1 MIGEIL
7 YLSYDDIVSLKISL
21 KDVISVVEDA
31 FRQKGEGLAEMPP
44 KPGIHPRP
52 DSFIHAMPAYLK
64 KSDAAGLKWI
74 SGYPEN
80 PKRGL
85 PYITGIFILN
95 DPSTGVPIAVMDA
108 MWITAYRTA
117 AASAIAAKYL
127 ANPDSEVLAI
137 LGCGTQGRSNTLM
150 LREVLP
156 LKKVKAYD
164 ISGEALDRYKKFVQE
179 NSDLEVEPAS
189 SPREAIRDADVIVT
203 AGPIL
208 KEPNPVIEA
217 EWVKPGATAIPLDF
231 DSYWKS
237 SAITSMDKF
246 YTDDVE
252 QLKYYIKEG
261 WIRPIERIDGSLD
274 EVVAGKRPG
283 RERREERIMS
293 MNLGLAIE
301 DVATG
306 KLIYELALK
315 KGVGRKLPL

>member
-7 YLSYDDIVSLKISL
+7 YLSYDDVVSLKIPL
-21 KDVISVVEDA
+21 KDIISVIEDA

-44 KPGIHPRP
+44 KPGVHPRP
-52 DSFIHAMPAYLK
+52 NSFIHAMPAYLK
-64 KSDAAGLKWI
+64 KSDAVGLKWI
-74 SGYPEN
+74 SGNPEN

-85 PYITGIFILN
+85 PYINGIFILN
-95 DPSTGVPIAVMDA
+95 DPDTGLPIAVMDA
-108 MWITAYRTA
+108 RWMTAYRTA
-117 AASAIAAKYL
+117 AVSAVSAKYL
-127 ANPDSEVLAI
+127 ANPDSEVLAV

-164 ISGEALDRYKKFVQE
+164 INEDALNRYKKFVQE
-179 NSDLEVEPAS
+179 NSDLEVELTS
-189 SPREAIRDADVIVT
+189 SPREAVKDADIIVT
-203 AGPIL
+203 AGPLL

-217 EWVKPGATAIPLDF
+217 DWTKPGATALPLDF

-237 SAITSMDKF
+237 SAIASMDKF

-274 EVVAGKRPG
+274 EVIVGKKPG
-283 RERREERIMS
+283 RERKDERIMC

>member
-1 MIGEIL
+1 MIGGIL
-7 YLSYDDIVSLKISL
+7 YLSYDDVVSLKIPL
-21 KDVISVVEDA
+21 KDIISVIEDA

-44 KPGIHPRP
+44 KPGVHPRP
-52 DSFIHAMPAYLK
+52 NSFIHAMPAYLK
-64 KSDAAGLKWI
+64 KSDAVGLKWI
-74 SGYPEN
+74 SGNPEN

-85 PYITGIFILN
+85 PYINGIFILN
-95 DPSTGVPIAVMDA
+95 DPDTGLPIAVMDA
-108 MWITAYRTA
+108 RWMTAYRTA
-117 AASAIAAKYL
+117 AVSAVSAKYL
-127 ANPDSEVLAI
+127 ANPDSEVLAV

-164 ISGEALDRYKKFVQE
+164 INEDALNRYKKFVQE
-179 NSDLEVEPAS
+179 NSDLEVELTS
-189 SPREAIRDADVIVT
+189 SPREAVKDADIIVT
-203 AGPIL
+203 AGPLL

-217 EWVKPGATAIPLDF
+217 DWTKPGATALPLDF

-237 SAITSMDKF
+237 SAIASMDKF

-274 EVVAGKRPG
+274 EVIVGKKPG
-283 RERREERIMS
+283 RERKDERIMC

>member
-1 MIGEIL
+1 MIGGIL
-7 YLSYDDIVSLKISL
+7 YLSYDDVVSLKIPL
-21 KDVISVVEDA
+21 KDIISVIEDA

-44 KPGIHPRP
+44 KPGVHPRP
-52 DSFIHAMPAYLK
+52 NSFIHAMPAYLK
-64 KSDAAGLKWI
+64 KSDAVGLKWI
-74 SGYPEN
+74 SGNPEN

-85 PYITGIFILN
+85 PYINGIFILN
-95 DPSTGVPIAVMDA
+95 DPDTGLPIAVMDA
-108 MWITAYRTA
+108 RWMTAYRTA
-117 AASAIAAKYL
+117 AVSAVSAKYL
-127 ANPDSEVLAI
+127 ANPDSEVLAV

-164 ISGEALDRYKKFVQE
+164 INEDALNRYKKFVQE
-179 NSDLEVEPAS
+179 NSDLEVELTS
-189 SPREAIRDADVIVT
+189 SPREAVKDADIIVT
-203 AGPIL
+203 AGPLL

-217 EWVKPGATAIPLDF
+217 DWTKPGATALPLDF

-237 SAITSMDKF
+237 SAIASMDKF

-274 EVVAGKRPG
+274 EVIVGKKPG
-283 RERREERIMS
+283 REKKDERIMC

>member
-1 MIGEIL
+1 
-7 YLSYDDIVSLKISL
+7 
-21 KDVISVVEDA
+21 
-31 FRQKGEGLAEMPP
+31 
-44 KPGIHPRP
+44 
-52 DSFIHAMPAYLK
+52 
-64 KSDAAGLKWI
+64 
-74 SGYPEN
+74 
-80 PKRGL
+80 
-85 PYITGIFILN
+85 
-95 DPSTGVPIAVMDA
+95 AVMDA
-108 MWITAYRTA
+108 RWMTAYRTA
-117 AASAIAAKYL
+117 AVSAVSAKYL
-127 ANPDSEVLAI
+127 ANPDSEVLAV

-164 ISGEALDRYKKFVQE
+164 INEDALNRYKKFVQE
-179 NSDLEVEPAS
+179 NSDLEVELTS
-189 SPREAIRDADVIVT
+189 SPREAVKDADIIVT
-203 AGPIL
+203 AGPLL

-217 EWVKPGATAIPLDF
+217 DWTKPGATALPLDF

-237 SAITSMDKF
+237 SAIASMDKF

-274 EVVAGKRPG
+274 EVIVGKKPG
-283 RERREERIMS
+283 RERKDERIMC

>member
-7 YLSYDDIVSLKISL
+7 YLSYDDVVSLKIPL
-21 KDVISVVEDA
+21 RDIISVIEDA

-44 KPGIHPRP
+44 KPGVHPRP
-52 DSFIHAMPAYLK
+52 NSFIHAMPAYLK
-64 KSDAAGLKWI
+64 KSDAVGLKWI
-74 SGYPEN
+74 SGNPEN

-85 PYITGIFILN
+85 PYINGIFILN
-95 DPSTGVPIAVMDA
+95 DPDTGLPIAVMDA
-108 MWITAYRTA
+108 RWMTAYRTA
-117 AASAIAAKYL
+117 AVSAVSAKYL
-127 ANPDSEVLAI
+127 ANPDSEVLAV

-164 ISGEALDRYKKFVQE
+164 INEDALNRYKKFVQE
-179 NSDLEVEPAS
+179 NSDLEVELTS
-189 SPREAIRDADVIVT
+189 SPREAVKDADIIVT
-203 AGPIL
+203 AGPLL

-217 EWVKPGATAIPLDF
+217 DWTKPGATALPLDF

-237 SAITSMDKF
+237 SAIASMDKF

-274 EVVAGKRPG
+274 EVIVGKKPG
-283 RERREERIMS
+283 RERKDERIMC

>member
-7 YLSYDDIVSLKISL
+7 YLSYDDVVSLKIPL
-21 KDVISVVEDA
+21 KDIISVIEDA

-44 KPGIHPRP
+44 KPGVHPRP
-52 DSFIHAMPAYLK
+52 NSFIHAMPAYLK
-64 KSDAAGLKWI
+64 KSDAVGLKWI
-74 SGYPEN
+74 SGNPEN

-85 PYITGIFILN
+85 PYINGIFILN
-95 DPSTGVPIAVMDA
+95 DPDTGLPIAVMDA
-108 MWITAYRTA
+108 RWMTAYRTA
-117 AASAIAAKYL
+117 AVSAVSAKYL
-127 ANPDSEVLAI
+127 ANPDSEVLAV

-164 ISGEALDRYKKFVQE
+164 INEDALNRYKKFVQE
-179 NSDLEVEPAS
+179 NSDLEVELTS
-189 SPREAIRDADVIVT
+189 SPREAVRDADIIVT
-203 AGPIL
+203 AGPLL

-217 EWVKPGATAIPLDF
+217 DWAKPGATALPLDF

-237 SAITSMDKF
+237 SAIASMDKF

-274 EVVAGKRPG
+274 EVIVGKKPG
-283 RERREERIMS
+283 REKKDERIMC

>member
-1 MIGEIL
+1 MLGDIL
-7 YLSYDDIVSLKISL
+7 YLSYDDIVSLNIDL
-21 KDVISVVEDA
+21 RDVISVVEDA
-31 FRQKGEGLAEMPP
+31 FRQKGEDLAEMPP

-52 DSFIHAMPAYLK
+52 DSFIHAMPAYLRG
-64 KSDAAGLKWI
+64 SDAAGLKWI

-80 PKRGL
+80 PKKGL
-85 PYITGIFILN
+85 PYITGLFILN
-95 DPSTGVPIAVMDA
+95 DPDTGVPIAVMDA

-117 AASAIAAKYL
+117 AASAVAAKYL
-127 ANPDSEVLAI
+127 AREDSEVLAI
-137 LGCGTQGRSNTLM
+137 LGCGTQGKSNTLM
-150 LREVLP
+150 IAQVLP
-156 LKKVKAYD
+156 IKEVKAYD
-164 ISGEALDRYKKFVQE
+164 ISEEAFNRYEQFVRE
-179 NSDLEVEPAS
+179 KTDLKVIRTT
-189 SPREAIRDADVIVT
+189 SPREAVDGADVIVT

-237 SAITSMDKF
+237 SAIASMDKF

-252 QLKYYIKEG
+252 QLKYYIEEE
-261 WIRPIERIDGSLD
+261 WIRPIAKIDGDLG
-274 EVVAGKRPG
+274 EVVIGKKPG
-283 RERREERIMS
+283 RENPNERIMS